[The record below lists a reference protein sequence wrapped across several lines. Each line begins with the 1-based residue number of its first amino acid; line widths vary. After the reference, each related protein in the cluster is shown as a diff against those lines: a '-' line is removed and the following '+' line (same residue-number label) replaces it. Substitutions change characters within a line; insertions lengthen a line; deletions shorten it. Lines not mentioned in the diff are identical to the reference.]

1 MIVYFGEDSP
11 QGFCSLGIEP
21 VNHRQLVGQV
31 PFVALFFREIQA
43 HIAKETGEPG
53 NEYRIRSL

>member
-1 MIVYFGEDSP
+1 MSFTLRS
-11 QGFCSLGIEP
+11 C
-21 VNHRQLVGQV
+21 QLIAAEHGQKR
-31 PFVALFFREIQA
+31 PGEIQA